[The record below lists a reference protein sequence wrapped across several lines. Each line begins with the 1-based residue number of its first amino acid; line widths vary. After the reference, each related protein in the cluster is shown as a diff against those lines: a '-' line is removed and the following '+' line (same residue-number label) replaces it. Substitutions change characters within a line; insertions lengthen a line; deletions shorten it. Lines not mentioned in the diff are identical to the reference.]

1 MPVREMYI
9 ETIIR
14 NGDCK
19 IIATGLWCIKIR
31 IKRNRELHIGLLGE
45 YGDVDEIVLNKGDK
59 LSISNEIV
67 VEYKQNHKGN

>member
-1 MPVREMYI
+1 MPIRKMYI

-19 IIATGLWCIKIR
+19 IITTGLRCIKIR
-31 IKRNRELHIGLLGE
+31 IKRNRKLHIGLLGK
-45 YGDVDEIVLNKGDK
+45 YSDVGEVVLNKGDK